1 MDIFLSAAALAAHRD
16 LLVAAAP
23 PDARWIELHTD
34 GTATIEARPVE
45 LRAATPEVAWM
56 TSDLIQGGPARQ
68 FFGLVT
74 RSVSLRWL
82 QSSAAGFDHPMFGD
96 LIGRGVRLTPSHIAG
111 PPIADYVLRAALDHL
126 QRADQ
131 WRAAAAD
138 ARWEP
143 HEFVEMASTRWL
155 IVGLG
160 TIGADIAVRARACGA
175 HVTGV
180 RRSPTGDE
188 PVDVMVH
195 PDRLLEAL
203 GGADVV
209 VLATPSSPDTD
220 GLVDGEFLAHTK
232 PTALLIN
239 IGRGAL
245 VDEAALVDALD
256 EGRLAKAVLDVTG
269 TEPLPP
275 DDPRWAHPRIEI
287 TPHSS
292 ARGDGRHRRA
302 AEVFAENLRRYVAGE
317 PLLHEV
323 TPTERA

>member
-1 MDIFLSAAALAAHRD
+1 MDLFLSAAARAAHRD
-16 LLVAAAP
+16 LLDAAAP
-23 PDARWIELHTD
+23 AEARWLELHDD
-34 GTATIEARPVE
+34 GSATIDGRSVE
-45 LRAATPEVAWM
+45 LRETTPEVAWM

-74 RSVSLRWL
+74 RSASLRWL

-96 LIGRGVRLTPSHIAG
+96 LIRRGVRLTPSHIAG

-126 QRADQ
+126 QRADR
-131 WRAAAAD
+131 WRDAASD

-188 PVDVMVH
+188 PVDAILT
-195 PDRLLEAL
+195 PDRLLQVL
-203 GGADVV
+203 GDADVV
-209 VLATPSSPDTD
+209 VLATPSSPGTD
-220 GLVDGEFLAHTK
+220 GLVDGEFLSHTK
-232 PTALLIN
+232 SSALLVN

-269 TEPLPP
+269 TEPLPA
-275 DDPRWAHPRIEI
+275 DDPLWTHPRVEI

-292 ARGDGRHRRA
+292 ALGDGRHRRA

-323 TPTERA
+323 APTDLA